1 MYLAELRNKESVQE
15 KVDIKF
21 CCEYDVVVA
30 GLGTAG
36 AIAAISA
43 GENGAKVL
51 GVEKLTLAGG
61 SATAGGIA
69 GYYYGLEGGRF
80 EKVDA
85 EAAKIRENSFIKGG
99 CFHHDAKAIALDNQL
114 TEAGVKVLYQSSVI
128 GVFLGDQN
136 NIAGVRLVTP
146 DGVKNVGCKALLDA
160 SGDGEVC
167 AMAGAEYA
175 EGRLL
180 DGQSQPFSSVR
191 IFQQKDYIT
200 WANFDAGYATA
211 SDGKDM
217 SRAIIDSNALHMVPA
232 GERMNELLWITTIPG
247 IRECRLIKCDETLTF
262 PDFLNGKR
270 FDNPVAYCYSNFD
283 SHSKDWAFE
292 EDLIKDWMVGA
303 SLWGKN
309 MVFPVPFECM
319 VVTGFKN
326 LLAVGRCLSVD
337 HEVAC
342 ALRMQRCMQKLGQAA
357 GTAAAM
363 AVKNNCEIRE
373 IDFDGLR
380 DLLRKDGCLADP
392 EMADWEVPENAE
404 KLVEI
409 IQSNKPGEAIW
420 YLSRNIEKY
429 ESDLNSWL
437 GSSDQHLSRNSALV
451 LGIAGRKSALPILR
465 ETILNRDDFC
475 QETSRSQNQKR
486 ILGAIHL
493 LGKIPEDENIEVLL
507 GYLSAELNLHEF
519 SHTMM
524 SLLRLG
530 DTFPARQKEIAGK
543 LICLM
548 ESSAFTYKLVMK
560 NSSSTGLEVFEPM
573 GNYMR
578 LLAAR
583 KFKEWGIEN
592 RLAEIPEKGMTWR
605 ERRLSKEIAG

>member
-1 MYLAELRNKESVQE
+1 MYLAELRDKQSFRE
-15 KVDIKF
+15 KTDIKF

-36 AIAAISA
+36 AIAAMA
-43 GENGAKVL
+43 AAENGASVL

-99 CFHHDAKAIALDNQL
+99 CFHHDAKAIALDNQM
-114 TEAGVKVLYQSSVI
+114 TAAGVKVLYQSSVI
-128 GVFLGDQN
+128 GVFLGDKN
-136 NIAGVRLVTP
+136 DIAGVRIVTP
-146 DGVKNVGCKALLDA
+146 DGLKNVGCKVLLDA

-191 IFQQKDYIT
+191 VFQQEDYIK
-200 WANFDAGYATA
+200 WANFDAGYSTA
-211 SDGKDM
+211 SDGDDM
-217 SRAIIDSNALHMVPA
+217 SRAIIDSNALHLVPA
-232 GERMNELLWITTIPG
+232 GERMSELLWITTIPG
-247 IRECRLIKCDETLTF
+247 VRECRLIKCDETLTF

-270 FDNPVAYCYSNFD
+270 FENPAAYAYSNFD

-309 MVFPVPFECM
+309 IVFPVPFECM

-337 HEVAC
+337 HEIAC

-363 AVKNNCEIRE
+363 AIKNNCEIRE
-373 IDFDGLR
+373 IDFDALR
-380 DLLRKDGCLADP
+380 DLLRNDGCLADP
-392 EMADWEVPENAE
+392 QKADWEVPEAAE
-404 KLVEI
+404 ELKKLL
-409 IQSNKPGEAIW
+409 QTNKPGEAIW
-420 YLSRNIEKY
+420 
-429 ESDLNSWL
+429 
-437 GSSDQHLSRNSALV
+437 HLSRNLGKYKNDLSVWLDSQDVNLSFNSALA
-451 LGIAGRKSALPILR
+451 LGIAGQKNALPVLR
-465 ETILNRDDFC
+465 KIVLQKDNFC
-475 QETSRSQNQKR
+475 SESSRGNNQR
-486 ILGAIHL
+486 RLLGAIHL
-493 LGKIPEDENIEVLL
+493 LGKLADEENIDSLL
-507 GYLSAELNLHEF
+507 GYLSEKLDLQEF

-530 DTFPARQKEIAGK
+530 DAFSARQQDIAGK
-543 LICLM
+543 LIPLM
-548 ESSAFTYKLVMK
+548 ESAAFSYKLVMK
-560 NSSSTGLEVFEPM
+560 NSSANGMEVFEPM

-583 KFKEWGIEN
+583 KFKGWGIPN
-592 RLAEIPEKGMTWR
+592 KLASMQQTGLSWR
-605 ERRLSKEIAG
+605 ERRLLKEIAG